1 MNDSRWYLLTTLR
14 EESGVESYQTTEC
27 RFKHPAGK
35 RRGEWVDCCDEM
47 SLSLRVSFSCF
58 RFREAKRLETKNG
71 IRRLYSDGGIVG
83 SEYSVLRIPSR
94 EFLMP
99 SVVFVFGSCSIPIGS
114 FAAVLFF
121 VVIEVVS
128 RDLSAK
134 VDDGI
139 CV

>member
-1 MNDSRWYLLTTLR
+1 
-14 EESGVESYQTTEC
+14 VESYQTTEC

-83 SEYSVLRIPSR
+83 SEYSVLRIPSSKKI
-94 EFLMP
+94 LDAICCA
-99 SVVFVFGSCSIPIGS
+99 VFVFGSCSIAIGS